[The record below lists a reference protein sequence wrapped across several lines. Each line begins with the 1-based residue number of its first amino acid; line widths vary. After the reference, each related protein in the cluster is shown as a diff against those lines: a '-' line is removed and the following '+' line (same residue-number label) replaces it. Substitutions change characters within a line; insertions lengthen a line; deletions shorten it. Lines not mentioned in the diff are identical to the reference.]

1 MVVSNTAARRP
12 EDRRPRLLLPGE
24 GRPLRRRTAPGMNP
38 GSAESDVILWHEGP
52 RAPLRHLFELADD
65 SSTQIDSY
73 IDLGRVLVARDARGE
88 ILGHLQL
95 IPTASAD
102 TVELNSIAVRE
113 DHQRTGIGRRLVNRA
128 LAICREEGVQT
139 VTVTTATADLDNLRF
154 YQRCGFRA
162 TTIERD
168 ESPKRGSR
176 NSSSEADFALLSRQR
191 GLTQRRLRPSGG
203 TRRRRSKQ

>member
-1 MVVSNTAARRP
+1 V
-12 EDRRPRLLLPGE
+12 
-24 GRPLRRRTAPGMNP
+24 NP
-38 GSAESDVILWHEGP
+38 GSVESGVILWHEGP

-73 IDLGRVLVARDARGE
+73 IDLGRILVARNARGE

-102 TVELNSIAVRE
+102 TIELKSIAVRE
-113 DHQRTGIGRRLVNRA
+113 DHQRTGVGRRLVNRA

-139 VTVTTATADLDNLRF
+139 VTVTTATADLDNVRF

-162 TTIERD
+162 TTIEQDVFTEAKGYPPQLEANGIPVRD
-168 ESPKRGSR
+168 SITFTLLLD
-176 NSSSEADFALLSRQR
+176 AAALVD
-191 GLTQRRLRPSGG
+191 
-203 TRRRRSKQ
+203 

>member
-1 MVVSNTAARRP
+1 LS
-12 EDRRPRLLLPGE
+12 PG
-24 GRPLRRRTAPGMNP
+24 P
-38 GSAESDVILWHEGP
+38 AESSVFLWHEGP
-52 RAPLRHLFELADD
+52 RAPLRHLFDLADD

-73 IDLGRVLVARDARGE
+73 IDLGRVLVARSARGE
-88 ILGHLQL
+88 ILGYLQL

-102 TVELNSIAVRE
+102 TVELRSIAVRE

-139 VTVTTATADLDNLRF
+139 VTVTTATADFDNVRF

-168 ESPKRGSR
+168 AFT
-176 NSSSEADFALLSRQR
+176 EAKGYPPQLEANGIPVRDSITFTLRLDAVALVD
-191 GLTQRRLRPSGG
+191 
-203 TRRRRSKQ
+203 

>member
-1 MVVSNTAARRP
+1 
-12 EDRRPRLLLPGE
+12 
-24 GRPLRRRTAPGMNP
+24 MNP
-38 GSAESDVILWHEGP
+38 GSAESGVILWHEGP
-52 RAPLRHLFELADD
+52 RTPLRHLFELADD

-73 IDLGRVLVARDARGE
+73 IDLGRVLVARNARGE

-95 IPTASAD
+95 IPTAAAD

-128 LAICREEGVQT
+128 LAICREEGAQT

-168 ESPKRGSR
+168 VFT
-176 NSSSEADFALLSRQR
+176 EAKGYPPQLEANGIPVRDSITFTLLLDAAALVD
-191 GLTQRRLRPSGG
+191 
-203 TRRRRSKQ
+203 

>member
-1 MVVSNTAARRP
+1 
-12 EDRRPRLLLPGE
+12 
-24 GRPLRRRTAPGMNP
+24 MNP
-38 GSAESDVILWHEGP
+38 GSAKSGVILWHEGP

-73 IDLGRVLVARDARGE
+73 IDLGRVLVARNARGE

-95 IPTASAD
+95 IPAASAD

-113 DHQRTGIGRRLVNRA
+113 DHQRTGIGRRLVDRA

-139 VTVTTATADLDNLRF
+139 VTVTTATATATADLDNVRF

-168 ESPKRGSR
+168 VFT
-176 NSSSEADFALLSRQR
+176 EAKGYPPQLEANGIPVRDSITFTLLLDAAALVD
-191 GLTQRRLRPSGG
+191 
-203 TRRRRSKQ
+203 

>member
-1 MVVSNTAARRP
+1 
-12 EDRRPRLLLPGE
+12 
-24 GRPLRRRTAPGMNP
+24 MNP
-38 GSAESDVILWHEGP
+38 GSVESDVIVWHEGP

-73 IDLGRVLVARDARGE
+73 IDLGRVLVARTARGE

-95 IPTASAD
+95 IPTASTD
-102 TVELNSIAVRE
+102 TVELKSIAVRA
-113 DHQRTGIGRRLVNRA
+113 DQQRRGIGRRLVNRA
-128 LAICREEGVQT
+128 LAICREDGVQT

-168 ESPKRGSR
+168 VFT
-176 NSSSEADFALLSRQR
+176 EATGYPPQLVANGIPVRDSITFTLLLDAAALVD
-191 GLTQRRLRPSGG
+191 
-203 TRRRRSKQ
+203 